1 MRQRNSLDPFGSIK
15 TSLKSWLLP
24 HPFKIVGQVLILAVL
39 AALAIQIVVTNVLP
53 DNGYVNLNME
63 NMQHLMLFRRVI
75 SIVLYLAIFFITC
88 SREKN
93 EDEMTAQLR
102 GEVLKEVCYVAMF
115 FYIAIKIV
123 ATICAEEMP
132 YIMQDETSYFA
143 PIIWMLYYGRF
154 EQKMKNLRR
163 QSRQFNL

>member
-1 MRQRNSLDPFGSIK
+1 MRERISIVDRIK
-15 TSLKSWLLP
+15 SCCKSWLLP
-24 HPFKIVGQVLILAVL
+24 HPFKIVGQVLLLVILIALAVQIIATNL
-39 AALAIQIVVTNVLP
+39 LAIGDAMSNPMVQSA
-53 DNGYVNLNME
+53 
-63 NMQHLMLFRRVI
+63 FRRVVA
-75 SIVLYLAIFFITC
+75 IVLYLAILLITC
-88 SREKN
+88 SREKE

-102 GEVLKEVCYVAMF
+102 GETLKEVCYVAMF

-132 YIMQDETSYFA
+132 YIMHDETSYLA
-143 PIIWMLYYGRF
+143 SIIWMLYYGRF

>member
-1 MRQRNSLDPFGSIK
+1 MRNKKPFDLIGRIKGSVK
-15 TSLKSWLLP
+15 NWLLP
-24 HPFKIVGQVLILAVL
+24 HPFKIVGQVMLLLVL
-39 AALAIQIVVTNVLP
+39 VALVASIFFTQNSMASGDVTIDSLSISVW
-53 DNGYVNLNME
+53 
-63 NMQHLMLFRRVI
+63 QRAI
-75 SIVLYLAIFFITC
+75 SIVLYLAILLVTC

-102 GEVLKEVCYVAMF
+102 GETLKEVCYVAMF

-132 YIMQDETSYFA
+132 YIMHDETNYFA
-143 PIIWMLYYGRF
+143 SIIWMLYYGRF
-154 EQKMKNLRR
+154 EHKMKSLRR

>member
-1 MRQRNSLDPFGSIK
+1 MRERISFIDRIK
-15 TSLKSWLLP
+15 SCCKSWLLP
-24 HPFKIVGQVLILAVL
+24 HPFKIVGQVLLLVILI
-39 AALAIQIVVTNVLP
+39 ALVVQIIATHFFAIGDAMSNPMVQSA
-53 DNGYVNLNME
+53 
-63 NMQHLMLFRRVI
+63 FRRVVA
-75 SIVLYLAIFFITC
+75 IVLYLAILLITC
-88 SREKN
+88 SREKE

-102 GEVLKEVCYVAMF
+102 GETLKEVCYVAMF

-132 YIMQDETSYFA
+132 YIMHDETSYFA
-143 PIIWMLYYGRF
+143 SIIWMLYYGRF

>member
-1 MRQRNSLDPFGSIK
+1 MRERISIIDRIK
-15 TSLKSWLLP
+15 GCLKSWLLP
-24 HPFKIVGQVLILAVL
+24 HTFKIVGQILLLAVL
-39 AALAIQIVVTNVLP
+39 IALAIQIIVTNVLP
-53 DNGYVNLNME
+53 DNGAISLGME
-63 NMQHLMLFRRVI
+63 SLQQQMLFRRVI
-75 SIVLYLAIFFITC
+75 SVVLYLAIFFVTC
-88 SREKN
+88 SREKE

-102 GEVLKEVCYVAMF
+102 GETLKEVCYVAMF

-132 YIMQDETSYFA
+132 YIIHDETSYFA

>member
-1 MRQRNSLDPFGSIK
+1 MRERISIIDRIK
-15 TSLKSWLLP
+15 GCLKSWLLP

-53 DNGYVNLNME
+53 DNGAISLGME
-63 NMQHLMLFRRVI
+63 SLQQQMLFRRVI
-75 SIVLYLAIFFITC
+75 SVVLYLAIYFVTC

-102 GEVLKEVCYVAMF
+102 GEVLKEVCYVVMF
-115 FYIAIKIV
+115 FYIALKIA
-123 ATICAEEMP
+123 ATIFSENIP
-132 YIMQDETSYFA
+132 YIMQDETSYIA
-143 PIIWMLYYGRF
+143 SIIWMLYYGRF
-154 EQKMKNLRR
+154 EQKVKSLRR

>member
-1 MRQRNSLDPFGSIK
+1 MRERISIIDRIK
-15 TSLKSWLLP
+15 SCCKSWLLP
-24 HPFKIVGQVLILAVL
+24 HPFKVAGQVLLLVILIALAVQIIATNL
-39 AALAIQIVVTNVLP
+39 LAIGDAMSNPMVQSA
-53 DNGYVNLNME
+53 
-63 NMQHLMLFRRVI
+63 FRRVVA
-75 SIVLYLAIFFITC
+75 IVLYLAILLITC

-102 GEVLKEVCYVAMF
+102 GETLKEVCYVAMF

-132 YIMQDETSYFA
+132 YIMHDETSYFA
-143 PIIWMLYYGRF
+143 SIIWMLYYGRF

>member
-1 MRQRNSLDPFGSIK
+1 MRERISIVDRIK
-15 TSLKSWLLP
+15 SCCKSWLLP
-24 HPFKIVGQVLILAVL
+24 HPFKIVGQVLLLVILIALAVQIIATNL
-39 AALAIQIVVTNVLP
+39 LAIGDAMSNPMVQSA
-53 DNGYVNLNME
+53 
-63 NMQHLMLFRRVI
+63 FRRVVA
-75 SIVLYLAIFFITC
+75 IVLYLAILLITC
-88 SREKN
+88 SREKE

-102 GEVLKEVCYVAMF
+102 GETLKEVCYVAMF

-132 YIMQDETSYFA
+132 YIMHDETSYFA
-143 PIIWMLYYGRF
+143 SIIWMLYYGRF

>member
-1 MRQRNSLDPFGSIK
+1 MRERTSIIDRIK
-15 TSLKSWLLP
+15 GCLKSWLLP

-39 AALAIQIVVTNVLP
+39 VALAIQIVVSNVLP

-63 NMQHLMLFRRVI
+63 NMQLLMLFRRVI
-75 SIVLYLAIFFITC
+75 SVLLYLAIFFITC

-102 GEVLKEVCYVAMF
+102 GEVLKEVCYVVMF
-115 FYIAIKIV
+115 FYIALKIA
-123 ATICAEEMP
+123 ATILSDDIP
-132 YIMQDETSYFA
+132 YIMQDETSYIA
-143 PIIWMLYYGRF
+143 SIIWMLYYGRF
-154 EQKMKNLRR
+154 EQKMKSLRR

>member
-1 MRQRNSLDPFGSIK
+1 MRERISIIDRIK
-15 TSLKSWLLP
+15 GCLKSWLLP

-39 AALAIQIVVTNVLP
+39 AALAIQIIVTNVLP
-53 DNGYVNLNME
+53 DGGNVSLNME
-63 NMQHLMLFRRVI
+63 SLQQQMLFRRVI

-102 GEVLKEVCYVAMF
+102 GEVLKEVCYVVMF
-115 FYIAIKIV
+115 FYIALKIA
-123 ATICAEEMP
+123 ATIFSENIP
-132 YIMQDETSYFA
+132 YIMHDETSYIA
-143 PIIWMLYYGRF
+143 SIIWMLYYGRF
-154 EQKMKNLRR
+154 ELKMKSLRR

>member
-1 MRQRNSLDPFGSIK
+1 MRERISIIDRIK
-15 TSLKSWLLP
+15 GCLKSWLLP

-53 DNGYVNLNME
+53 DDGYVSLNME
-63 NMQHLMLFRRVI
+63 SLQQQMLFRQVI
-75 SIVLYLAIFFITC
+75 SVVLYLAIFFITC

-102 GEVLKEVCYVAMF
+102 GEVLKEVCYVVMF
-115 FYIAIKIV
+115 FYVVLKIA
-123 ATICAEEMP
+123 ATIFSENIP
-132 YIMQDETSYFA
+132 YIMHDETSYIA
-143 PIIWMLYYGRF
+143 SIIWMLYYGRF
-154 EQKMKNLRR
+154 ELKMKSLRR

>member
-1 MRQRNSLDPFGSIK
+1 MRERISIIDRIK
-15 TSLKSWLLP
+15 SCCKSWLLP
-24 HPFKIVGQVLILAVL
+24 HPFKVAGQVLLLVILIALAVQIIATNL
-39 AALAIQIVVTNVLP
+39 LAIGDAMSNPMVQSA
-53 DNGYVNLNME
+53 
-63 NMQHLMLFRRVI
+63 FRRVVAV
-75 SIVLYLAIFFITC
+75 VLYLAILLITC
-88 SREKN
+88 SREKE

-102 GEVLKEVCYVAMF
+102 SETLKEVCYVAMF

-132 YIMQDETSYFA
+132 YIMHDETSYFA

>member
-1 MRQRNSLDPFGSIK
+1 MRERISIIDRIK
-15 TSLKSWLLP
+15 SCCKSWLLP
-24 HPFKIVGQVLILAVL
+24 HPFKVAGQVLLLVILIALAVQIIATNL
-39 AALAIQIVVTNVLP
+39 LAIGDATSNPMVQSA
-53 DNGYVNLNME
+53 
-63 NMQHLMLFRRVI
+63 FRRVVA
-75 SIVLYLAIFFITC
+75 IVLYLAILLITC
-88 SREKN
+88 SREKE

-102 GEVLKEVCYVAMF
+102 GETLKEVCYVAMF

-132 YIMQDETSYFA
+132 YIMHDGTSYLA
-143 PIIWMLYYGRF
+143 SIIWMLYYGRF

>member
-1 MRQRNSLDPFGSIK
+1 MRERISIIDGIK
-15 TSLKSWLLP
+15 SCCKSWLLP
-24 HPFKIVGQVLILAVL
+24 HPFKVAGQVLLLVILIALVAQIIATNL
-39 AALAIQIVVTNVLP
+39 LAIGDAMSNPMVQSA
-53 DNGYVNLNME
+53 
-63 NMQHLMLFRRVI
+63 FRRVVA
-75 SIVLYLAIFFITC
+75 IVLYLAILLITC
-88 SREKN
+88 SREKE

-102 GEVLKEVCYVAMF
+102 GETLKEVCYVAMF

-132 YIMQDETSYFA
+132 YIMHDETSYLA
-143 PIIWMLYYGRF
+143 SIIWMLYYGRF

>member
-1 MRQRNSLDPFGSIK
+1 MRERISIIDRIK
-15 TSLKSWLLP
+15 SCCKSWLLP
-24 HPFKIVGQVLILAVL
+24 HPFKIVGQVLLLVILIALAVQIIATNL
-39 AALAIQIVVTNVLP
+39 LAIGDAMSNPMVQSA
-53 DNGYVNLNME
+53 
-63 NMQHLMLFRRVI
+63 FRRVVAV
-75 SIVLYLAIFFITC
+75 VLYLAIFFVTC
-88 SREKN
+88 SREKE

-102 GEVLKEVCYVAMF
+102 GETLKEVCYVAMF

-132 YIMQDETSYFA
+132 YIMHDETSYFA

>member
-1 MRQRNSLDPFGSIK
+1 MREKISIIDRIK
-15 TSLKSWLLP
+15 GCCKSWLLP
-24 HPFKIVGQVLILAVL
+24 HPFKIVGQVLLLVILIALAVQIIATNL
-39 AALAIQIVVTNVLP
+39 LAIGDAMSNPMVQSA
-53 DNGYVNLNME
+53 
-63 NMQHLMLFRRVI
+63 FRRVI

-102 GEVLKEVCYVAMF
+102 GETLKEVCYVAIF

-132 YIMQDETSYFA
+132 YIMHDETSYFA
-143 PIIWMLYYGRF
+143 SIILMLYYGRF
-154 EQKMKNLRR
+154 EQKVRNLRR

>member
-1 MRQRNSLDPFGSIK
+1 MRERISIIDRIK
-15 TSLKSWLLP
+15 GCCKSWLLP
-24 HPFKIVGQVLILAVL
+24 HPFKIVGQVLLLVILIALAVQIIATNL
-39 AALAIQIVVTNVLP
+39 LAIGDAMSNPMVQSA
-53 DNGYVNLNME
+53 
-63 NMQHLMLFRRVI
+63 FRRVI
-75 SIVLYLAIFFITC
+75 SVLLYLAIFFITC

>member
-1 MRQRNSLDPFGSIK
+1 MRERISIIDRIK
-15 TSLKSWLLP
+15 SCCKSWLMP
-24 HPFKIVGQVLILAVL
+24 HPFKVVGQVLLLVILIALAVQIIATNL
-39 AALAIQIVVTNVLP
+39 LAIGDAMSNPMVQSA
-53 DNGYVNLNME
+53 
-63 NMQHLMLFRRVI
+63 FRRVVA
-75 SIVLYLAIFFITC
+75 IVLYLAILLITC
-88 SREKN
+88 SREKE

-102 GEVLKEVCYVAMF
+102 GETLKEVCYVAMF

-132 YIMQDETSYFA
+132 YIMHDETSYFA

-154 EQKMKNLRR
+154 EQKMKSLRR

>member
-1 MRQRNSLDPFGSIK
+1 MRERISIIDRIK
-15 TSLKSWLLP
+15 SCRKSWLLP
-24 HPFKIVGQVLILAVL
+24 HPFKVAGQVLLLVILIALAVQIIATNL
-39 AALAIQIVVTNVLP
+39 LAIGDAMSNPMVQSA
-53 DNGYVNLNME
+53 
-63 NMQHLMLFRRVI
+63 FRRVVA
-75 SIVLYLAIFFITC
+75 IVLYLAILLITC
-88 SREKN
+88 SREKE

-102 GEVLKEVCYVAMF
+102 GETLKEVCYVAMF

-132 YIMQDETSYFA
+132 YIMHDETSYFA

>member
-1 MRQRNSLDPFGSIK
+1 MRERISIIDRIK
-15 TSLKSWLLP
+15 SCCKSWLLP
-24 HPFKIVGQVLILAVL
+24 HPFKVAGQVLLLVILIALAVKIIATNL
-39 AALAIQIVVTNVLP
+39 LAIGDAMSNPMVQSA
-53 DNGYVNLNME
+53 
-63 NMQHLMLFRRVI
+63 FRRVVA
-75 SIVLYLAIFFITC
+75 IVLYLAILLITC
-88 SREKN
+88 SREKE

-102 GEVLKEVCYVAMF
+102 GETLKEVCYVAMF

-132 YIMQDETSYFA
+132 YIMHDETSYFA

>member
-1 MRQRNSLDPFGSIK
+1 MRERISIIDRIK
-15 TSLKSWLLP
+15 SCCKSWLLP
-24 HPFKIVGQVLILAVL
+24 HPFKVVGQVLLLVILIALAVQIIATNL
-39 AALAIQIVVTNVLP
+39 LAIGDAMSNPMVQSA
-53 DNGYVNLNME
+53 
-63 NMQHLMLFRRVI
+63 FRRVVA
-75 SIVLYLAIFFITC
+75 IVLYLAILLITC
-88 SREKN
+88 SREKE

-102 GEVLKEVCYVAMF
+102 GETLKEVCYVAMF

-132 YIMQDETSYFA
+132 YIMHDETSYFA
-143 PIIWMLYYGRF
+143 SIIWMLYYGRF

>member
-1 MRQRNSLDPFGSIK
+1 MRERISIIDRIK
-15 TSLKSWLLP
+15 GCCKSWLLP
-24 HPFKIVGQVLILAVL
+24 HPFKVAGQVLLLVILIALAVQII
-39 AALAIQIVVTNVLP
+39 ATHFFGFGEMAFDSIALVV
-53 DNGYVNLNME
+53 
-63 NMQHLMLFRRVI
+63 FRRVVAV
-75 SIVLYLAIFFITC
+75 VLYLAILLITC
-88 SREKN
+88 SREKE

-102 GEVLKEVCYVAMF
+102 GETLKEVCYVAMF

-123 ATICAEEMP
+123 VTICAEEMP
-132 YIMQDETSYFA
+132 YIMHDETSYFA

>member
-1 MRQRNSLDPFGSIK
+1 MRERISIIDRIK
-15 TSLKSWLLP
+15 GCCKSWLLP
-24 HPFKIVGQVLILAVL
+24 HPFKIVGQVLLLVILIALAVQIIATNL
-39 AALAIQIVVTNVLP
+39 LAIGDAMSNPMVQSA
-53 DNGYVNLNME
+53 
-63 NMQHLMLFRRVI
+63 FRRVVA
-75 SIVLYLAIFFITC
+75 IVLYLAILLITC
-88 SREKN
+88 SREKE

-102 GEVLKEVCYVAMF
+102 GETLKEVCYVAMF

-123 ATICAEEMP
+123 ATIFAEEMP
-132 YIMQDETSYFA
+132 YIMHDETSYFA